1 MNLTDIAIKNR
12 MLVFSF
18 LVISVFFGISV
29 FNLMPRDDM
38 PPFLIRYVTI
48 VSSFPGASPERMEML
63 VSDKIEKV
71 IQEIPEVDYIRLKWF
86 PV

>member
-12 MLVFSF
+12 ILVFSF
-18 LVISVFFGISV
+18 LIISVFFGISV

-48 VSSFPGASPERMEML
+48 VSSFPGAGPERMEML

-71 IQEIPEVDYIRLKWF
+71 IQE
-86 PV
+86 